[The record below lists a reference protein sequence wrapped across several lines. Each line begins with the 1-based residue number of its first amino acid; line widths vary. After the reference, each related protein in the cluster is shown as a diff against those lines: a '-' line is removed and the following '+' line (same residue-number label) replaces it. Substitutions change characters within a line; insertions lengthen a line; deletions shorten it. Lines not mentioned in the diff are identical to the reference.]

1 MYAHNPGFSYKLL
14 HIKAMTFNQLAHLS
28 NSEFLLQMLKQ
39 DLQKE
44 K

>member
-14 HIKAMTFNQLAHLS
+14 YIKAMTFNQLAHLS